1 MTENRTAESA
11 YDRMRRERCRWCAE
25 GLQTVRLECFTEPQH
40 MRIATIEGRRTVD
53 EFLSCTAPS
62 LADAYEE
69 LAAKAEQAR
78 EALQFVK
85 QFLTNLEIN
94 TQPDDPLIEIRR
106 QVHAPLHARID
117 AALSAEP
124 EAGNG

>member
-1 MTENRTAESA
+1 MTPLTGMTASQA
-11 YDRMRRERCRWCAE
+11 A
-25 GLQTVRLECFTEPQH
+25 
-40 MRIATIEGRRTVD
+40 
-53 EFLSCTAPS
+53 
-62 LADAYEE
+62 EE
-69 LAAKAEQAR
+69 LRQRASM
-78 EALQFVK
+78 
-85 QFLTNLEIN
+85 TDSIHNLEIN